1 MQQTTNTLQ
10 QSFAQHRTG
19 AGHDAA
25 QVQSDA
31 AVVFLVASEGH
42 LLGVELDSRPRVS
55 ERTPTACD
63 EALWKLH
70 SEPHTGSGL
79 RVRVPVSM
87 LGYISW
93 VNSSGRLIGRMP

>member
-1 MQQTTNTLQ
+1 MQG
-10 QSFAQHRTG
+10 ATG
-19 AGHDAA
+19 G
-25 QVQSDA
+25 
-31 AVVFLVASEGH
+31 

-79 RVRVPVSM
+79 RVRVPLSK
-87 LGYISW
+87 LGYIFW
-93 VNSSGRLIGRMP
+93 VNYIGQINWPNAVELTTGRGGHPRAALHIAPERPG